1 MEVDDG
7 LSLEMVVVTLFSSFV
22 GQSQQAIYISTTE
35 SGVHIKQNVIVKI
48 LQNSLGQYHFKF
60 LIKLVQIAY
69 KHKRFHI
76 G

>member
-22 GQSQQAIYISTTE
+22 GQSQKAIYISIMIT
-35 SGVHIKQNVIVKI
+35 GVHIKQNVIHVVKI

-60 LIKLVQIAY
+60 FIKL
-69 KHKRFHI
+69 F
-76 G
+76 

>member
-22 GQSQQAIYISTTE
+22 GQSQQAIYISTTKL
-35 SGVHIKQNVIVKI
+35 GVHIKQNVIVKI

-60 LIKLVQIAY
+60 LIKLFQIA
-69 KHKRFHI
+69 
-76 G
+76 